1 MDELL
6 KEKEQLKKVL
16 KVYRDVIASSKEAL
30 DSLPEMYK
38 EDPLMM
44 YNMSKLYVTK
54 MESLQRN
61 YQKPYFAR
69 IDFTIDGE
77 NEDKECYLGKVGVID
92 ENNNLVTIDWRA
104 PIASIYYDSSLGRAS
119 YEAPEGTITGDL
131 TLKRQYDI
139 ENGELLDFRDVDL
152 VSNDEILAPYLSS
165 SADNRLK
172 NIVASI
178 QSEQNAIIRERINK
192 NLIIQGV
199 AGSGKTTVALHRVAY
214 LVYNYINDIMPEQYM
229 VIGPNKFFVNYISGV
244 LPDLDVAN
252 VSQLTYDE
260 VVSKALNEKFNFVS
274 SEIKLSEDTEDML
287 QVYKKQK
294 GKMDF
299 KEAIEKFA
307 KEYIDNIF
315 GGSDLEVDGYVIV
328 KGAVINGIYEQV
340 KNDFL
345 YKNNLNKQIDRV
357 SLLVSKYIEDNFSS
371 INNSLWNQYM
381 SKSKS
386 ISDSNKKEEMKKH
399 NNAKS
404 QLEKKCKSTLKK
416 YFKKS
421 DPKIIPLYIEFLN
434 NIKKYLDFNVD
445 NMDSIINNDI
455 AKLKAKK
462 VEFEDLAPL
471 LYLKASIKNIKEYEG
486 LRHVVI
492 DEAQDLGEF
501 NFYVLKKVMPKATF
515 SIFGDLAQSIYQY
528 RSIDNWNDVQDK
540 AFGNDCEVKHL
551 LKSYRSTYE
560 IINSA
565 NKVIDHIGMKE
576 ADPVIRHGSE
586 VSYEDND
593 KQNITKV
600 IDFINDCKKE
610 NYKSAAI
617 ITKTDEEAK
626 ELYKKVIKS
635 SISLNLIDSK
645 NTEYNGGLCIIP
657 CYLAKG
663 LEFDSVLISNASE
676 AVYNSNSISD
686 MKLLYVAMT
695 RALHKLTILYQG
707 ELTNPLKN
715 DINEDKKQD
724 IRKKAR

>member
-178 QSEQNAIIRERINK
+178 QSEQNAIIREKINK

-434 NIKKYLDFNVD
+434 NIKKYLDFNID

-593 KQNITKV
+593 KENITKV

-617 ITKTDEEAK
+617 ITKTDKEAK

-635 SISLNLIDSK
+635 SIPLNLIDSK
-645 NTEYNGGLCIIP
+645 NTEYNGGLCIMP

>member
-30 DSLPEMYK
+30 ESLPEMYK

-54 MESLQRN
+54 MESLKRN

-92 ENNNLVTIDWRA
+92 ENNNIVTIDWRA
-104 PIASIYYDSSLGRAS
+104 PIASVYYDSSLGKAS

-139 ENGELLDFRDVDL
+139 EDGELLGFRDVDL

-165 SADNRLK
+165 SANNRLK

-178 QSEQNAIIRERINK
+178 QSEQNSIIREKINK

-199 AGSGKTTVALHRVAY
+199 AGSGKTTVALHRIAY

-260 VVSKALNEKFNFVS
+260 VVSKVLNEKFNFVS
-274 SEIKLSEDTEDML
+274 SGIKLDEENKDMV

-294 GKMDF
+294 GKMEF
-299 KEAIEKFA
+299 KKAIDKFA

-328 KGAVINGIYEQV
+328 KGSIINRIYEEV

-345 YKNNLNKQIDRV
+345 YKDNLNKQIDRV
-357 SLLVSKYIEDNFSS
+357 SLLVSKYIEDNYSS
-371 INNSLWNQYM
+371 INSGIWNQYM
-381 SKSKS
+381 NKSKN
-386 ISDSNKKEEMKKH
+386 ISDANKKEEMKKH

-404 QLEKKCKSTLKK
+404 QLEKKCKSALKK

-421 DPKIIPLYIEFLN
+421 DPKIIPLYIEFLS
-434 NIKKYLDFNVD
+434 NIKKYIDLNID
-445 NMDSIINNDI
+445 NLDSIINNDI
-455 AKLKAKK
+455 TKLKAKK

-471 LYLKASIKNIKEYEG
+471 LYLKSSIKNIKEYEE

-501 NFYVLKKVMPKATF
+501 NFYALKKVMPKATF

-540 AFGNDCEVKHL
+540 AFDNDCEVKHL

-560 IINSA
+560 IIDSA
-565 NKVIDHIGMKE
+565 NKVIEHIGMKE
-576 ADPVIRHGSE
+576 AVPVIRHGSE

-593 KQNITKV
+593 KQNMTKV
-600 IDFINDCKKE
+600 VDFINDCEKE

-617 ITKTDEEAK
+617 ITKTEEEAK
-626 ELYKKVIKS
+626 DLYKRIIKNNFS
-635 SISLNLIDSK
+635 VNLIDSK
-645 NTEYNGGLCIIP
+645 NTEYNGGLCIMP

-676 AVYNSNSISD
+676 SVYNSKSISD

-707 ELTNPLKN
+707 ELTNPLRN
-715 DINEDKKQD
+715 DLNEDVKQD
-724 IRKKAR
+724 IRRKAR